1 MALPEIRGR
10 VERDRPLAPLTWLR
24 VGGPVEALVSPADPD
39 DLAGFLAAL
48 PPSVPVTPLGVCS
61 NMIVR
66 DGGLPGVAI
75 KLGRA
80 FQGFE
85 VMPGHRVRVGAA
97 MLDAHVARRASAAG
111 IAGLE
116 FLRTIPGAIGGAV
129 AMNAGC
135 YGSYLADVLESVDL
149 ITREGAALTLS
160 ASEAGLAYRSSALSE
175 GVIISAILRGRA
187 GESSASEALMAAY
200 IAKREASQPTKDRS
214 CGSTFRNPA
223 GFSSTGEADDPMEL
237 KAWALIERA
246 GGRGLRLGAAQ
257 ISPKH
262 ANFLVNTGGAT
273 AADLEALG
281 EHVRA
286 RVKITTGHDLVW
298 EIQRLGV
305 KLDP

>member
-1 MALPEIRGR
+1 
-10 VERDRPLAPLTWLR
+10 
-24 VGGPVEALVSPADPD
+24 
-39 DLAGFLAAL
+39 AGF
-48 PPSVPVTPLGVCS
+48 S
-61 NMIVR
+61 
-66 DGGLPGVAI
+66 
-75 KLGRA
+75 
-80 FQGFE
+80 
-85 VMPGHRVRVGAA
+85 
-97 MLDAHVARRASAAG
+97 
-111 IAGLE
+111 
-116 FLRTIPGAIGGAV
+116 
-129 AMNAGC
+129 
-135 YGSYLADVLESVDL
+135 
-149 ITREGAALTLS
+149 
-160 ASEAGLAYRSSALSE
+160 YRSSALPE
-175 GVIISAILRGRA
+175 GVIISAILRGCA
-187 GESSASEALMAAY
+187 GEPSASEALMAGY

-246 GGRGLRLGAAQ
+246 GCRGLRLGAAQ